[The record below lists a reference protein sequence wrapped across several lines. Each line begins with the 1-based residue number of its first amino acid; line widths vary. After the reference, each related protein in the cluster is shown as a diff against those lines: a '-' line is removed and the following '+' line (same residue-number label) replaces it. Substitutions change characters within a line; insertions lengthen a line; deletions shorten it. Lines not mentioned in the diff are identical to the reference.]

1 ELRAG
6 QRPRPEAALLPVP
19 GRAHRRVHLGVS
31 GAGAGCLAGAAGPGQ
46 RCMIHIK
53 RAYEEAAPEDG
64 RRFLVDR
71 LWPRGIKKEA
81 LPLDGWLKEV
91 APSDELRRWFGHEPE
106 RWAEFQRRYAAELD
120 AQPESWQPLLEA
132 ARQGDVTLVYAARD
146 EEHNNAAA
154 LRSYLEKKLEKE

>member
-1 ELRAG
+1 
-6 QRPRPEAALLPVP
+6 
-19 GRAHRRVHLGVS
+19 
-31 GAGAGCLAGAAGPGQ
+31 
-46 RCMIHIK
+46 MIRIK